1 MELEFTKM
9 HGLGNDFVVLNGL
22 ERTLRL
28 TGEQIRFLADRHFGV
43 GCDQVLLIESAGA
56 DEADIRYRIF
66 NADGEEAQQCGNG
79 ARCIAEFLRREGI
92 KDPYNLLKNLT
103 RGHDIS
109 EDDLKKFID
118 ELNIDKG
125 LKDEL
130 KSLSV
135 QDYIGEAKKITER
148 VIKEAKAIIN

>member
-1 MELEFTKM
+1 MALAHNHLAIQETIK
-9 HGLGNDFVVLNGL
+9 GLQK
-22 ERTLRL
+22 L
-28 TGEQIRFLADRHFGV
+28 TI
-43 GCDQVLLIESAGA
+43 
-56 DEADIRYRIF
+56 
-66 NADGEEAQQCGNG
+66 NA
-79 ARCIAEFLRREGI
+79 ARCEHELKVHPELLAEPIQTILRRDGI

-118 ELNIDKG
+118 ELNIEKG